1 MVRFG
6 FGFGFSS
13 MEGQF
18 APVFGTVSRNF
29 TTFDPAGSKH
39 IAIAS
44 KTYPGAFVHEYDATF
59 TGSATSII
67 LGDSLTSADFLGSTN
82 TGFVRLQINSS
93 NLTTATAKL
102 DSKYRHV
109 KVERDGSDNITVTV
123 AGFSPENI
131 GVLAGD
137 FTFDLIGIAGFGNGW
152 SGIIANMDINGKE
165 RFYKLDETWDGPST
179 VAVDSGSDG
188 LDGTAVNITNVDSE
202 NFNFDGSVSPNT
214 WTNDAETRVLEV
226 AGT

>member
-1 MVRFG
+1 MPRLG
-6 FGFGFSS
+6 LGRGLDT
-13 MEGQF
+13 MGKQF

-29 TTFDPAGSKH
+29 TTLASAGSKH
-39 IAIAS
+39 ITIVS
-44 KTYPGAFVHEYDATF
+44 KTYSGAFVIEYYATF
-59 TGSATSII
+59 TGSATSIV
-67 LGDSLTSADFLGSTN
+67 LGNSATSTDFLGSTN
-82 TGFVRLQINSS
+82 TGFVRLQIDAS

-188 LDGTAVNITNVDSE
+188 SNGTAVNITSSDSE

-214 WTNDAETRVLEV
+214 WTNDGETIVLEV